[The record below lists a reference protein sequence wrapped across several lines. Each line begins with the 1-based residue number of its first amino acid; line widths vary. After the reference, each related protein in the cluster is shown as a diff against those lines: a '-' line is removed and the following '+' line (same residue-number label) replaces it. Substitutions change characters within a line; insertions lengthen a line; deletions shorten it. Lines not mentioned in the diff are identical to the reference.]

1 MKAAIDTCSLISL
14 VRYYLPFDTKSR
26 LYDLLL
32 EKIESK
38 ELFVLDKIAEECKL
52 TSKGIVIKQFDFL
65 EFKKNQLKTDEL
77 LPYPRFFNQV
87 ENNFVNSAARKL
99 ITDVE
104 FEKVKGDFLESADAK
119 LVLLALKERNSDD
132 PVTIITEETE
142 TSNDNKAFKKLPAI
156 CKIVGVEVITLPQ
169 YLPRIGVN
177 MNLR

>member
-26 LYDLLL
+26 IYGVLL

-38 ELFVLDKIAEECKL
+38 ELLFLDKIAEECKF
-52 TSKGIVIKQFDFL
+52 TSKGIVIELFDFL
-65 EFKKNQLKTDEL
+65 DFKKNQFKTGEL

-87 ENNFVNSAARKL
+87 ENNFVNSVARKKL
-99 ITDVE
+99 TDVE

-119 LVLLALKERNSDD
+119 LVLLGLKEKNSAT

-142 TSNDNKAFKKLPAI
+142 ASNDNKAFKKLPAI
-156 CKIVGVEVITLPQ
+156 CKIVGVDVITLPE
-169 YLPRIGVN
+169 YLPRIGLS
-177 MNLR
+177 MNLK